1 MRLLILFLFITNS
14 SFAKDLKP
22 KIPKKPFLG
31 IASRDCTCKTTEID
45 GAIVEIT
52 MRQNQKVGGTCLE
65 KDDVTRC
72 SSGFARTIDCPKD
85 CIASTT
91 KADSPTLPVGPVAEK
106 KTPTPEQVKT
116 VQVVVTPT
124 IIPTIAPTII
134 TSALPQLQKI
144 KFQRLIPTVVFDNL
158 VKKYPQWIRTE
169 NVFQFKDQLIVF
181 FYKDNENFSKKLL
194 TWSFWSMNGN
204 LIYESQSPF
213 LDGQTPCLIP
223 AGKFLKDVLISATNS
238 KNFYDFSHVQTGA
251 PKLINGD
258 KNLENS
264 WALDSEESMSEFRS
278 KACQLS
284 ALAKNRLY
292 NPPLKLIDG
301 PANIREGNS
310 VEAKIIGSCANNSH
324 VAELGHEGSWIQV
337 YCDGFNGWTSHN
349 NIKK

>member
-1 MRLLILFLFITNS
+1 MRLLILLLFITNS

-22 KIPKKPFLG
+22 KIQNKPFLG

-65 KDDVTRC
+65 KDDVIRC

-85 CIASTT
+85 CIASAT
-91 KADSPTLPVGPVAEK
+91 KADSPTLSVGPVVEK
-106 KTPTPEQVKT
+106 KTPTPTPEPIKT

-124 IIPTIAPTII
+124 IIAT
-134 TSALPQLQKI
+134 ALPQVQKI

-169 NVFQFKDQLIVF
+169 NVFQLKDQLIVF

-194 TWSFWSMNGN
+194 TWSFWSMNGT
-204 LIYESQSPF
+204 LIHESQSQF

-238 KNFYDFSHVQTGA
+238 QNFYDFNQVQA
-251 PKLINGD
+251 ASPKQVNGD
-258 KNLENS
+258 KALETS
-264 WALDSEESMSEFRS
+264 WALDSEESMAEFRQ

-284 ALAKNRLY
+284 AQAKNRLY
-292 NPPLKLIDG
+292 SPPLKLIDG

-310 VEAKIIGSCANNSH
+310 AQAKIIGSCSDKSF
-324 VAELGHEGSWIQV
+324 VAELGHEGTWIQV
-337 YCDGFNGWTSHN
+337 YCEGIHGWTSHN
-349 NIKK
+349 NIRK